1 MVKITFKGASQEV
14 GRSAFLVD
22 DGDKIL
28 LDYGVKLTPHGLEY
42 PLPIDTNLNAAIISH
57 AHLDHTGNLPH
68 LFRETDCLVYMT
80 PPTLGIAKI
89 LWFDTLKI
97 AGLEGMDANFT
108 RDEIGN
114 TEKFTFPI
122 RYGKHMDITDRT
134 SMVFH
139 DAGHIVGSAL
149 TELRMRKKTLVYTG
163 DFRYTETR
171 LHGPAQFEKIKEC
184 DYLIT
189 ESTYGCLVGDS
200 KISMLGGTE
209 VPIRDVAEGFM
220 VKSLG
225 RESNLGDFLVTRK
238 WRHTYEGNLYTFI
251 TESNKKVTVTRN
263 HPMFVKGKGAIKIKS
278 AFEVLEGDLV
288 PVVNKTTDS
297 VENVSFL
304 HLHELKCSNSVF
316 VRLDKIFLALLREKI
331 GKSHTSLSRIL
342 GIPEPTLKD
351 YFKSGQRKNKFYFMP
366 LEIAKRLSVMA
377 GVSFDALEANVTHLK
392 GKNSKI
398 VFANV
403 FPLKKDYLLA
413 KLLAKSFGDGHV
425 KVRQMYFDYRNI
437 SKELLGEAVKYACL
451 LGFNPVKG
459 SSDRLYFPFL
469 GVILHTLGCPQRK
482 VTEKMYVPSWIK
494 NGSSDVKVSFLQGL
508 FDDEGHVSNYVS
520 GGRKLRR
527 VMLKMAKAHA
537 LKENLVSFFA
547 DLKQM
552 LLDLGINSRVDFGKE
567 YGDKEMLLLVIQG
580 KVNIEKF
587 AGKIGFVH
595 AKKSAALSGVLKT
608 SWNFEPHRNENFEK
622 ILIVKKE
629 FTSGTEVFDLTIG
642 ELGNWGN
649 FVANGI
655 ILHNSSDH
663 PDRKETE
670 KKFVESVQETIDRGG
685 HALLPSFAVGRSQ
698 EIIDVLNEY
707 HIEAPIYYDGMGQ
720 RVARIYLENPSYLKN
735 PKFLAKALQKVNW
748 VKNVKMRKHALKEP
762 SIIVCTSGMMQGG
775 SVYAYLPEIYNDASS
790 KIMLTGYQVDETPG
804 RILLETGKLNLE
816 GINVTV
822 KAGVERYDF
831 SAHAGKD
838 ELFKAIKK
846 LNPEKV
852 ICVHGDKEVTR
863 KFAKSIKQD
872 AGIEAIVPELGKEIE
887 L

>member
-149 TELRMRKKTLVYTG
+149 TELRMRDKTLVYTG
-163 DFRYTETR
+163 DFRYAETR
-171 LHGPAQFEKIKEC
+171 LHNPAQFEKIKEC

-189 ESTYGCLVGDS
+189 ESTYG
-200 KISMLGGTE
+200 
-209 VPIRDVAEGFM
+209 
-220 VKSLG
+220 
-225 RESNLGDFLVTRK
+225 
-238 WRHTYEGNLYTFI
+238 
-251 TESNKKVTVTRN
+251 
-263 HPMFVKGKGAIKIKS
+263 
-278 AFEVLEGDLV
+278 
-288 PVVNKTTDS
+288 
-297 VENVSFL
+297 
-304 HLHELKCSNSVF
+304 
-316 VRLDKIFLALLREKI
+316 
-331 GKSHTSLSRIL
+331 
-342 GIPEPTLKD
+342 
-351 YFKSGQRKNKFYFMP
+351 
-366 LEIAKRLSVMA
+366 
-377 GVSFDALEANVTHLK
+377 
-392 GKNSKI
+392 
-398 VFANV
+398 
-403 FPLKKDYLLA
+403 
-413 KLLAKSFGDGHV
+413 
-425 KVRQMYFDYRNI
+425 
-437 SKELLGEAVKYACL
+437 
-451 LGFNPVKG
+451 
-459 SSDRLYFPFL
+459 DR
-469 GVILHTLGCPQRK
+469 
-482 VTEKMYVPSWIK
+482 
-494 NGSSDVKVSFLQGL
+494 
-508 FDDEGHVSNYVS
+508 
-520 GGRKLRR
+520 
-527 VMLKMAKAHA
+527 
-537 LKENLVSFFA
+537 
-547 DLKQM
+547 
-552 LLDLGINSRVDFGKE
+552 
-567 YGDKEMLLLVIQG
+567 
-580 KVNIEKF
+580 
-587 AGKIGFVH
+587 
-595 AKKSAALSGVLKT
+595 
-608 SWNFEPHRNENFEK
+608 
-622 ILIVKKE
+622 
-629 FTSGTEVFDLTIG
+629 
-642 ELGNWGN
+642 
-649 FVANGI
+649 
-655 ILHNSSDH
+655 DH

-816 GINVTV
+816 GLNVTV

-838 ELFKAIKK
+838 ELFRAIKK